1 MLFYSMTIQKIQSFL
16 ISEDLA
22 PSEYANHMVEVLEN
36 LIVRVGRQLP
46 PEKKITAEVIEDWR
60 LLTQGHFRTS
70 PNAFLIDTPH
80 Y

>member
-1 MLFYSMTIQKIQSFL
+1 MGMLFYSMTIQKIQSFL

-60 LLTQGHFRTS
+60 LLT
-70 PNAFLIDTPH
+70 
-80 Y
+80 